1 MKELVTFE
9 APHTIVL
16 KLRGEPTPEEIKGL
30 LEQTH
35 PLAEGKDKLYLL
47 ADLTDLKNL
56 PPKTREALASGG
68 PYPTYDKLAVVGAN
82 ARIRMLSALILKLLP
97 VIKKSRFFHT
107 EAQAR
112 AWLAEKK

>member
-9 APHTIVL
+9 PPYTVVL
-16 KLRGEPTPEEIKGL
+16 KLRGEPTSEEIKEL

-35 PLAEGKDKLYLL
+35 PIAKGKDKLCLL

-56 PPKTREALASGG
+56 PPKTREAIASGG
-68 PYPTYDKLAVVGAN
+68 PFPTYDKLAVVGAS

-107 EAQAR
+107 EEEAR
-112 AWLAEKK
+112 AWLAKE

>member
-16 KLRGEPTPEEIKGL
+16 KLRGEPTSEEIKGL

-35 PLAEGKDKLYLL
+35 PIAEGKDKLYLL
-47 ADLTDLKNL
+47 ADLADLKNL
-56 PPKTREALASGG
+56 PPKTRETIASGG
-68 PYPTYDKLAVVGAN
+68 PFPTYDKLAVVGAS

-97 VIKKSRFFHT
+97 VIKKSRFFNT
-107 EAQAR
+107 EEEAR
-112 AWLAEKK
+112 AWLAKE